1 MAVDKEP
8 PAAKQ
13 LFVANVG
20 VEKCLV
26 SNQDLMV
33 NIIKGRTNADFFLE
47 VALVLVVLESTNLLA
62 VEPYAFVPLAQ
73 KDLVVLLPG
82 DNMVGRGSNVKNEN

>member
-1 MAVDKEP
+1 
-8 PAAKQ
+8 
-13 LFVANVG
+13 
-20 VEKCLV
+20 
-26 SNQDLMV
+26 MV
-33 NIIKGRTNADFFLE
+33 NIIKGRTNAGFFLE